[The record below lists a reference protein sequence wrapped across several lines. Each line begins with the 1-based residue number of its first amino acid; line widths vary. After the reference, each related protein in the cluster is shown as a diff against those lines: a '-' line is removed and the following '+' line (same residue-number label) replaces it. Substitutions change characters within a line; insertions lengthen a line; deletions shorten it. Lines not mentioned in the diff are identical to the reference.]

1 MLEDLDL
8 SGLPDERSRDLVL
21 RLLNLIET
29 VTTDLRA
36 VQAENQRLHDEL
48 NRLKGEQGKPTVKPN
63 VRPETPPDHS
73 SERERK
79 LPKDHHK
86 RAKLTTITVDRE
98 QVLTIDPAS
107 LPQDARFTGYKEVTV
122 QDLRLQTDT
131 VRFLKE
137 EYYSASTKQTYLAP
151 LPAGYAGEFG
161 PGIKA
166 LTLVFYYASQMSEPK
181 ILEFFL
187 HLGVQISA
195 GTISN
200 LLIKEQQAFHAE
212 QNAAYLAGLRSSP
225 WQHLDDTLTRVNG
238 KNEHCHVVC
247 NPLHTTYRTTPKK
260 DRLTIL
266 DVLTNGRARQFLLND
281 DALAYLDALGIAQV
295 RRRQLL
301 HLPRDQM
308 FCEQPLLGLLTEH
321 LPGVGAQTQKW
332 IVEALAVSA
341 YHAQSEV
348 PIVRLLMCDDAPQF
362 QWVTDELAL
371 CWVHAGRHFKKLE
384 PCVALH
390 REHLERFL
398 KQFWAYYHELREY
411 AEAPTV
417 AERERLEEG
426 FDQLFGR
433 PTGYWALDERIAL
446 TRAKKEELLVVLSHP
461 EVPLHNNAAEL
472 GARQRVRKRD
482 VSFGPRTVE
491 GRKAWDTFM
500 SLAATTKKLGVSFYQ
515 YIHDRVSE
523 TNLLPSLA
531 DLIDARATDLNL
543 GASWEP
549 AEACPGSF

>member
-1 MLEDLDL
+1 MLDDLDL
-8 SGLPDERSRDLVL
+8 SGLPDQRTRDLVL

-29 VTTDLRA
+29 VTADLRA
-36 VQAENQRLHDEL
+36 AQAENQRLRDEL
-48 NRLKGEQGKPTVKPN
+48 NRLKGEQGKPDVKPN
-63 VRPETPPDHS
+63 ARPKPPADHS
-73 SERERK
+73 SEAERH
-79 LPKDHHK
+79 LPKPHGK
-86 RAKLTTITVDRE
+86 RAKLSTITIDRQ
-98 QVLTIDPAS
+98 QVLTLDPAS
-107 LPQDARFTGYKEVTV
+107 LPPDARFTGYQGVTV
-122 QDLRLQTDT
+122 QDLRLQTDN

-137 EYYSASTKQTYLAP
+137 EYYAASTKQTYLAP

-166 LTLVFYYASQMSEPK
+166 LTLAFYYASQMSEPK
-181 ILEFFL
+181 ILEFFQ
-187 HLGVQISA
+187 HVGVQISA

-200 LLIKEQQAFHAE
+200 LLVKGQEAFHAE
-212 QNAAYLAGLRSSP
+212 QDAAYLAGLRSSP

-238 KNEHCHVVC
+238 HNEHCHVIC
-247 NPLHTTYRTTPKK
+247 NPLHTTYRTTPGK

-266 DVLTNGRARQFLLND
+266 DVLSNGQPRHFMLNE

-308 FCEQPLLGLLTEH
+308 FSEVTLQGLLAEH

-332 IVEALAVSA
+332 ILEALAVSA

-348 PIVRLLMCDDAPQF
+348 PVVRLLMCDDAPQF

-390 REHLERFL
+390 RQELERFQ
-398 KQFWAYYHELREY
+398 KDFWVYYHELRCY

-417 AERERLEEG
+417 AERERLAEAFEV
-426 FDQLFGR
+426 LFGR
-433 PTGYWALDERIAL
+433 RTGYWALDERIAL
-446 TRAKKEELLVVLSHP
+446 TRAKKVELLVVLAHP

-482 VSFGPRTVE
+482 VSFGPRTRE
-491 GRKAWDTFM
+491 GCNAWDTFM
-500 SLAATTKKLGVSFYQ
+500 SLAATTKKLGVSFYH
-515 YIHDRVSE
+515 YIQDRILE
-523 TNLLPSLA
+523 TNEIPPLA
-531 DLIDARATDLNL
+531 DLIDARAAELNL
-543 GASWEP
+543 GASWEL
-549 AEACPGSF
+549 A

>member
-8 SGLPDERSRDLVL
+8 SGLPDERSGALVQS
-21 RLLNLIET
+21 LLNLIET
-29 VTTDLRA
+29 LTGDLRA
-36 VQAENQRLHDEL
+36 AQAETQRLRDEL
-48 NRLKGEQGKPTVKPN
+48 TRLKGEQGKPHVKPN
-63 VRPETPPDHS
+63 ARPKPPADHS
-73 SERERK
+73 SEPERK
-79 LPKDHHK
+79 LPKDHQK
-86 RAKLTTITVDRE
+86 RAKLTTISVDRE
-98 QVLTIDPAS
+98 QILTLDPAS
-107 LPQDARFTGYKEVTV
+107 LPPDARFTGYKQVTV
-122 QDLRLQTDT
+122 QDLRLQTDN

-137 EYYSASTKQTYLAP
+137 EYYSPSTKETYLAP

-181 ILEFFL
+181 ILEFFE
-187 HLGVQISA
+187 HVGVQISA
-195 GTISN
+195 GTVSN
-200 LLIKEQQAFHAE
+200 LLIKGQDTFHAE
-212 QNAAYLAGLRSSP
+212 QDAAYLAGLRSSP

-238 KNEHCHVVC
+238 RNEHCHVVC

-260 DRLTIL
+260 DRLTII
-266 DVLTNGRARQFLLND
+266 DVLSNRQERRFLLNE
-281 DALAYLDALGIAQV
+281 DAVAYLDALKIAQV

-308 FCEQPLLGLLTEH
+308 MDEETLLGLLAVH
-321 LPGVGAQTQKW
+321 LPGVGEQTQKW
-332 IVEALAVSA
+332 ILEALAVSA

-390 REHLERFL
+390 RERLERFQ
-398 KQFWAYYHELREY
+398 KDFWAYYHEVREY
-411 AEAPTV
+411 AEAPTT
-417 AERERLEEG
+417 AERERLEQKFER
-426 FDQLFGR
+426 LFGR
-433 PTGYWALDERIAL
+433 QTGYWALDERIAM
-446 TRAKKEELLVVLSHP
+446 TRAKKEELLVVLAHP

-491 GRKAWDTFM
+491 GCKAWDTFM

-515 YIHDRVSE
+515 YIHDRVTE
-523 TNLLPSLA
+523 ANQIPALA
-531 DLIDARATDLNL
+531 EIIDARAVELNL
-543 GASWEP
+543 GASWEM
-549 AEACPGSF
+549 A

>member
-1 MLEDLDL
+1 MLDDLDL
-8 SGLPDERSRDLVL
+8 SGLPDERTRDLVL
-21 RLLNLIET
+21 RLLNLLET
-29 VTTDLRA
+29 VTADLRA
-36 VQAENQRLHDEL
+36 AQADNQRLRDEL
-48 NRLKGEQGKPTVKPN
+48 NRLKGEQGKPTIKPN
-63 VRPETPPDHS
+63 RPPRSPDHS
-73 SERERK
+73 SETERH
-79 LPKDHHK
+79 LPTDRVK

-98 QVLTIDPAS
+98 QILTIDPAI
-107 LPQDARFTGYKEVTV
+107 LPPDARFTGYEEVTV
-122 QDLRLQTDT
+122 QDLRLLTDN

-137 EYYSASTKQTYLAP
+137 EYYAQSTKQTYRAP

-181 ILEFFL
+181 ILEFFQ

-200 LLIKEQQAFHAE
+200 LLIKGQERFHAE
-212 QNAAYLAGLRSSP
+212 QDAAYLAGLRSSP

-238 KNEHCHVVC
+238 RNEHCHVIC
-247 NPLHTTYRTTPKK
+247 NPLHTTYRTTPGK
-260 DRLTIL
+260 DRLSVL
-266 DVLTNGRARQFLLND
+266 DVLSNGQERRFLLNE
-281 DALAYLDALGIAQV
+281 DALAYLDALGIAQL

-308 FCEQPLLGLLTEH
+308 MDEATLQGLLAEY
-321 LPGVGAQTQKW
+321 LPGVGAQTTKW

-348 PIVRLLMCDDAPQF
+348 PIVRLLICDDAPQF

-390 REHLERFL
+390 REQLERFL
-398 KQFWAYYHELREY
+398 KDFWAYYHALRGF
-411 AEAPTV
+411 AEAPTS
-417 AERERLEEG
+417 AERERLEEA
-426 FDQLFGR
+426 FERLFTR
-433 PTGYWALDERIAL
+433 RTGYAALDERIAL
-446 TRAKKEELLVVLSHP
+446 TWAKKVELLVVLSHP

-500 SLAATTKKLGVSFYQ
+500 SLAATTKKLGVSFYT
-515 YIHDRVSE
+515 YIHDRILE
-523 TNLLPSLA
+523 TNQIPPLA
-531 DLIDARATDLNL
+531 ELIDARAAELNL
-543 GASWEP
+543 GVSWQL
-549 AEACPGSF
+549 A

>member
-1 MLEDLDL
+1 APL
-8 SGLPDERSRDLVL
+8 
-21 RLLNLIET
+21 
-29 VTTDLRA
+29 
-36 VQAENQRLHDEL
+36 
-48 NRLKGEQGKPTVKPN
+48 
-63 VRPETPPDHS
+63 DHS
-73 SERERK
+73 SEPERK
-79 LPKDHHK
+79 LPTEHHK
-86 RAKLTTITVDRE
+86 RAKLTTLTIDRE
-98 QVLTIDPAS
+98 QILTIDPAT
-107 LPQDARFTGYKEVTV
+107 LPPDARFTGYKEVTV
-122 QDLRLQTDT
+122 QDLRLQTDN

-137 EYYSASTKQTYLAP
+137 EYYAASTKETYLAP
-151 LPAGYAGEFG
+151 LPAGYAGAFG
-161 PGIKA
+161 PGVKA

-181 ILEFFL
+181 ILEFFQ
-187 HLGVQISA
+187 HVGVQISA
-195 GTISN
+195 GTVSN
-200 LLIKEQQAFHAE
+200 LLIKGHEAFHAE
-212 QNAAYLAGLRSSP
+212 QDAAYLAGLRSTP

-238 KNEHCHVVC
+238 RNEHCQVIC

-260 DRLTIL
+260 DRLTII
-266 DVLTNGRARQFLLND
+266 DVLNNGQARRFLLND

-308 FCEQPLLGLLTEH
+308 LSEETLLGLLAVH

-332 IVEALAVSA
+332 ILEALAVSA
-341 YHAQSEV
+341 YHVQREV

-390 REHLERFL
+390 RAQVETFL
-398 KQFWAYYHELREY
+398 KEFWSYYHALRCY
-411 AEAPTV
+411 AEAPTA
-417 AERERLEEG
+417 AERARLEQEFERL
-426 FDQLFGR
+426 FSRQ
-433 PTGYWALDERIAL
+433 TGYWALDERIRV
-446 TRAKKEELLVVLSHP
+446 TRAKKEALLVVLAHP

-482 VSFGPRTVE
+482 VSFGPRTAE

-500 SLAATTKKLGVSFYQ
+500 SLAATTKKLGVSFYA

-523 TNLLPSLA
+523 TNLIPALA
-531 DLIDARATDLNL
+531 EIIDARAADLNL

-549 AEACPGSF
+549 AQTCPGSF